1 MNRKTGII
9 LSYVFMI
16 FEVLSTLLL
25 TPFIIRTLGQA
36 EYGVYKLAA
45 GINAYLLLLD
55 LGVGNAIVRYMSKY
69 RAENDITSQK
79 KFLGVAT
86 IYYSCIAVL
95 TIAIGIV
102 IIHIFP
108 VAFAKG
114 LSENEARL
122 GQKLLWITMLNS
134 AITLGT
140 SAYNNVLIAYERY
153 SVSKGYSILQIILRM
168 ILTYW
173 ALKAGMGSVG
183 IVSVNLLM
191 TVLCRG
197 FFVCYVFKVLKLKP
211 QFHGINLR
219 FVKEIVTYSTWILIQ
234 MTATQI
240 NVTADQML
248 LGSLVASS
256 ASLIAIYGVGSQIV
270 TYFQSIGNA
279 FTGVLMPGVVR
290 LVEGGST
297 SQQLNDE
304 MVRIGR
310 IIFMVLGMIWGCF
323 LLYGKQ
329 FIILWAGTEN
339 VEAYYVTSILITA
352 YLIILTQSIGTQVL
366 WAQNAHKEQA
376 ILKLTIVIVNVVLTI
391 LLIQWKPLIGATI
404 GTFLSLML
412 GDVLTMNIIFKRKI
426 GISLK
431 VYYTNL
437 LKGLLPCLII
447 LISSGLL
454 VIKIPVMGWG
464 GFVLKV
470 AISCA
475 IYAGSLWLIGMNR
488 YEHRL
493 ALSLIKR

>member
-1 MNRKTGII
+1 
-9 LSYVFMI
+9 
-16 FEVLSTLLL
+16 
-25 TPFIIRTLGQA
+25 
-36 EYGVYKLAA
+36 
-45 GINAYLLLLD
+45 
-55 LGVGNAIVRYMSKY
+55 MSKY

-95 TIAIGIV
+95 TIVIGIV

-114 LSENEARL
+114 LSENEAQL

-153 SVSKGYSILQIILRM
+153 SVSKGYSILQIVLRM

-211 QFHGINLR
+211 QFHGIDLS

-310 IIFMVLGMIWGCF
+310 IIFMVLGMIWG
-323 LLYGKQ
+323 
-329 FIILWAGTEN
+329 
-339 VEAYYVTSILITA
+339 
-352 YLIILTQSIGTQVL
+352 VL
-366 WAQNAHKEQA
+366 FAVWQTVH
-376 ILKLTIVIVNVVLTI
+376 
-391 LLIQWKPLIGATI
+391 
-404 GTFLSLML
+404 
-412 GDVLTMNIIFKRKI
+412 
-426 GISLK
+426 
-431 VYYTNL
+431 YT
-437 LKGLLPCLII
+437 
-447 LISSGLL
+447 
-454 VIKIPVMGWG
+454 MGW
-464 GFVLKV
+464 
-470 AISCA
+470 
-475 IYAGSLWLIGMNR
+475 
-488 YEHRL
+488 H
-493 ALSLIKR
+493 